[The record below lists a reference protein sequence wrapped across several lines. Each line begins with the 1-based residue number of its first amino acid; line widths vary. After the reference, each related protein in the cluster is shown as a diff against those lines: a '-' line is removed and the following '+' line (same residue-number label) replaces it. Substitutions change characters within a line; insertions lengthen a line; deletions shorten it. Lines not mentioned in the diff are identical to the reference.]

1 MEKQELLKC
10 IGDAEQIPF
19 EYDNSIL
26 SGLSGKKIISL
37 LRNLAG
43 KILNDRVTYLEVG
56 VYQGLS
62 LLSVADSAPQVEIFG
77 IDNFASFDKEGKNLN
92 IVNERI
98 RSMNADNAKIINKDY
113 EDALENLADFIGS
126 KKVGL
131 FFVDGP
137 HDYRSQ
143 LMCLMLIKPHL
154 ASNAVI
160 VVDDSNYRH
169 VRQANR
175 DFLLTNPDFRLIYQ
189 TYTKAHPANLSG
201 DDKKGAETGWWN
213 GINVIVKDNDNL
225 FEPFFPPTMRS
236 RQLFENDHHI
246 HTIRYPEAVRKY
258 AGLINLLAG
267 IRSNQF
273 RKDLTGE
280 YNMLNTFSSGLD
292 EVKFNPS
299 FSGQSRADS

>member
-10 IGDAEQIPF
+10 IRDAEQNPS
-19 EYDNSIL
+19 EYDNGIL

-37 LRNLAG
+37 LGNLAG

-56 VYQGLS
+56 VFQGLS
-62 LLSVADSAPQVEIFG
+62 LLSVASKVPKTEIFG
-77 IDNFASFDKEGKNLN
+77 IDNFVHFDIEGKNLK

-98 RSMNADNAKIINKDY
+98 RSLNADNVRIINKDY

-154 ASNAVI
+154 AGNAVI

-175 DFLLTNPDFRLIYQ
+175 DFLLTNPDFRLAFQ
-189 TYTKAHPANLSG
+189 TYTKAHPSNLRG
-201 DDKKGAETGWWN
+201 DDKKEVESGWWN
-213 GINVIVKDNDNL
+213 GINLIVKDDDKL
-225 FEPFFPPTMRS
+225 FKPFFPPTMRS
-236 RQLFENDHHI
+236 RLLFENDHHI

-258 AGLINLLAG
+258 AGLINLLAR
-267 IRSNQF
+267 ISRNQF
-273 RKDLTGE
+273 RKDLTGD
-280 YNMLNTFSSGLD
+280 YSTWNTFSNSLG
-292 EVKFNPS
+292 EVSFNPS
-299 FSGQSRADS
+299 FSD

>member
-10 IGDAEQIPF
+10 ISDAEQNPF

-26 SGLSGKKIISL
+26 SGLSGKKIIAL

-62 LLSVADSAPQVEIFG
+62 LLSVAESSLQFEIFG
-77 IDNFASFDKEGKNLN
+77 IDNFAFFDKEGKNLE
-92 IVNERI
+92 IVNDRI
-98 RSMNADNAKIINKDY
+98 RRLNAFNAKIINKDY
-113 EDALENLADFIGS
+113 EDALENLSEFIGS

-143 LMCLMLIKPHL
+143 LMCLMLIRPHL
-154 ASNAVI
+154 APNAVI

-175 DFLLTNPDFRLIYQ
+175 DFLVTNPDFRLVFQ
-189 TYTKAHPANLSG
+189 AYTKAHPANLAG
-201 DDKKGAETGWWN
+201 DDKKKAETGWWN
-213 GINVIVKDNDNL
+213 GINVMVKDDENL
-225 FEPFFPPTMRS
+225 FEPFFPPAFRN

-246 HTIRYPEAVRKY
+246 HTLKYPEAVRKY
-258 AGLINLLAG
+258 SGLINLLAR

-273 RKDLTGE
+273 TKDFTGE
-280 YNMLNTFSSGLD
+280 FNTLNTFSSSLD
-292 EVKFNPS
+292 KFKLNPS
-299 FSGQSRADS
+299 FGEFKPD